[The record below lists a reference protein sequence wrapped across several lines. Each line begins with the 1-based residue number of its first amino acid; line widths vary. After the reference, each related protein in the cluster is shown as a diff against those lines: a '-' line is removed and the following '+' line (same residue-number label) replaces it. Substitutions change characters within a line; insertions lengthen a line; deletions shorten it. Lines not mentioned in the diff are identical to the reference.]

1 MLNKYLIQNYDRLKE
16 ISLKIAGVKEQEDL
30 LHFVIEELYK
40 CDQDRINEIIE
51 KKQMTFYIVRVI
63 LNQYNSKTSRYYYKY
78 KKYYEYQTTR
88 IIECLSPDTS
98 KDNTK
103 KKEEVEERLEWIEEK
118 LKDLYWFDAEV
129 FRIYY
134 KEGFSL
140 SEMQRATKINK
151 NTLYK
156 AIRNVKNYLINEDKT
171 EKFVSKCMF
180 VIGIIIVLI
189 FILALR

>member
-1 MLNKYLIQNYDRLKE
+1 MLNKYLTQNYNRLKE

-103 KKEEVEERLEWIEEK
+103 KKEEVEERLDWIEEK

-156 AIRNVKNYLINEDKT
+156 AIRNVKNYLINE
-171 EKFVSKCMF
+171 
-180 VIGIIIVLI
+180 
-189 FILALR
+189 R